1 MISKQIIFIIEIV
14 LQISRPVAQYYSLF
28 IYRYFYRYLLFSE
41 SCLLLFIVPSSC
53 IGCKSSLMV
62 LAVFL
67 KVQDLYNSDNCSIL

>member
-1 MISKQIIFIIEIV
+1 MDISFQIVDKAPSWF
-14 LQISRPVAQYYSLF
+14 F

-62 LAVFL
+62 RINNFTRFCCIFKGARFV
-67 KVQDLYNSDNCSIL
+67 

>member
-62 LAVFL
+62 RINNFTRFCCIFKGARFV
-67 KVQDLYNSDNCSIL
+67 